1 MRMKKRGDRPFQS
14 PGRGRLSAD
23 ERLQVEGLLE
33 HVVYRL
39 EVEDG

>member
-1 MRMKKRGDRPFQS
+1 MRMKKRGDRPFQI

>member
-1 MRMKKRGDRPFQS
+1 MKKRGDRPFQS
-14 PGRGRLSAD
+14 PGRGRLGAD
-23 ERLQVEGLLE
+23 ERLRVEGLLE

>member
-1 MRMKKRGDRPFQS
+1 MKKRADWPCRS